1 MSYCYVC
8 FTARV
13 RSRMRESQ
21 RRLASDSQ
29 LQMSGQLRAARRA
42 ASVVVLLLD
51 GTELQIQLNV
61 SDTSLS

>member
-1 MSYCYVC
+1 
-8 FTARV
+8 
-13 RSRMRESQ
+13 MRESQ